1 MMKTTIPEI
10 AVMGH
15 PNEGKSSV
23 LSTLAEDDSVRISPY
38 PGETTVC
45 RTFPVI
51 IDNREILRFT
61 DTPGFQ
67 NPGTL
72 LVQMQSYTG
81 SSEERLQR
89 LLAFAG
95 TSEDLAEDREL
106 LTPIARGAG
115 IIYVVNGSRPV
126 RKVDRDEMEL
136 LRLIGKPRMAV
147 INTKGDGELHLVRW
161 KEELL
166 TRFNSI
172 RLFNAHH
179 ADYRE
184 RLALLEALKSIDQDW
199 QQVFDN
205 VLDVVARNW
214 DNRIATAAHIIVTS
228 LSDSLH
234 LKLTANLSQDQSED
248 TVRRKLIDEYIAA
261 ITKIET
267 NAHKQIRSVFKHN
280 RFDYQLPPHSILNED
295 IFSERSWQLL
305 GLSKN
310 QLVLFGG
317 LSGGAVGAGIDVAAL
332 GHGLGLFTA
341 IGAAGGAI
349 GALTSGKWLDYE
361 ASLLGVKL
369 SGPRITIGPAES
381 ISLMFILI
389 NRSIQFFTHM
399 AGWSHGRRDYEEQ
412 SILPEHVVVENH
424 TRNWSAPQL
433 KQCHAFFRSVSS
445 PESEKHREAAVQM
458 ESLLAETMH
467 AVVTKEQAPNR

>member
-1 MMKTTIPEI
+1 MMTTAIPEI

-38 PGETTVC
+38 PGETAVC

-67 NPGTL
+67 NPGRL
-72 LVQMQSYTG
+72 LAQLQTFSG
-81 SSEERLQR
+81 SSEERLQQ

-95 TSEDLAEDREL
+95 TSNDLAEDREL
-106 LTPIARGAG
+106 LTPISRGAG

-126 RKVDRDEMEL
+126 RNVDRDEMEL

-147 INTKGDGELHLVRW
+147 INIKADAEQHLARW

-172 RLFNAHH
+172 RLFNAHN

-199 QQVFDN
+199 QRVFDD
-205 VLDVVARNW
+205 VIDVVARNW
-214 DNRIATAAHIIVTS
+214 DNRIATTAHIIAGS
-228 LSDSLH
+228 LSESLH
-234 LKLTANLSQDQSED
+234 LKLSANLGQHQPEKE
-248 TVRRKLIDEYIAA
+248 TRNKLIGDYVNAIAH
-261 ITKIET
+261 IEKRS
-267 NAHKQIRSVFKHN
+267 HEQIRGLFKHN
-280 RFDYQLPPHSILNED
+280 RFNYPLPPHSILNED
-295 IFSERSWQLL
+295 IFSERSWQVL

-310 QLVLFGG
+310 QLVLLGG

-467 AVVTKEQAPNR
+467 AVVTKEQAPDR